1 MPHKPKTS
9 IQDRRM
15 TPFAHAYAMILA
27 GGSGTRFWPLSRR
40 AQPKQLLR
48 LFGKESLLT
57 QTSER
62 LRGLIPPERT
72 YIFTNALIRE
82 AIRRELPRVPR
93 AQVIAEPASRNTAPA
108 IGLAAYEILRR
119 DPEGV
124 MVVLPSDHII
134 AKPAVFRQAIAA
146 ACDVA
151 SSEGRSVVIGLKPA
165 RPETGFGYI
174 RLGKQDRRANGP
186 SVFAVLQFTEK
197 PPLETAQRYVRS
209 GNYLWN
215 GGMFI
220 WKAST
225 LIANL
230 KRFQPRMAAAL
241 RSISEGGGIRS
252 EKTLKR
258 LYPRL
263 ENISIDYALMEKV
276 DNVHAISADMGWS
289 DVGSWAAAYEL
300 SPKNEEEN
308 VCPPSGF
315 TLDSRRNMIVSPRK
329 FVATVGVEDLVII
342 ETDDALLVC
351 SRNHSQDV
359 GKIVKELARLEH
371 KKLL

>member
-1 MPHKPKTS
+1 
-9 IQDRRM
+9 
-15 TPFAHAYAMILA
+15 
-27 GGSGTRFWPLSRR
+27 
-40 AQPKQLLR
+40 R
-48 LFGKESLLT
+48 LFGKESLLA
-57 QTSER
+57 QTAER
-62 LRGLIPPERT
+62 LSGIIPPERT
-72 YIFTNALIRE
+72 YVFTNTLIRE
-82 AIRRELPRVPR
+82 AVRRELPRVPR
-93 AQVIAEPASRNTAPA
+93 TQVVAEPVSRNTAPA
-108 IGLAAYEILRR
+108 IGLAAHEILRR

-134 AKPAVFRQAIAA
+134 ARPSVFRQALAA
-146 ACDVA
+146 ACDTA

-165 RPETGFGYI
+165 GAETGFGYI
-174 RLGKQDRRANGP
+174 HLGKQDRCGGGP
-186 SVFAVLQFTEK
+186 AIFGVLQFTEK
-197 PPLETAQRYVRS
+197 PSLETARRYVQS
-209 GNYLWN
+209 GKYLWN

-225 LIANL
+225 LITNL

-241 RSISEGGGIRS
+241 LTIAAAGGIRS

-276 DNVHAISADMGWS
+276 DNVHVVMADMGWS

-315 TLDSRRNMIVSPRK
+315 TLDSRRNLILSPRK
-329 FVATVGVEDLVII
+329 FVAAVGVEDLVIV

-351 SRNHSQDV
+351 SRDHSQDV
-359 GKIVKELARLEH
+359 GRIVKELARLEH
-371 KKLL
+371 RKLL